1 MGDHSLSGDF
11 HYGEMEAKRR
21 EYGWPKRILCPEFL
35 YWASSGYGIGYIRA
49 FASLLFLLAGAAVL
63 YYFFGGIAFECNLQ
77 NAFLFSLQTAAL
89 LRPMRPDG
97 FTVAGEWIQVA
108 ESILVPIQAAL
119 FILALRMRLK
129 R

>member
-1 MGDHSLSGDF
+1 MGDHAVSGDF

-21 EYGWPKRILCPEFL
+21 EGGWLKRIVCPEFL
-35 YWASSGYGIGYIRA
+35 YWASSGYGIGYVRA
-49 FASLLFLLAGAAVL
+49 FAILLFLLAAAAVL
-63 YYFFGGIAFECNLQ
+63 YYFLGGITFERNLQ
-77 NAFLFSLQTAAL
+77 KSFLFSLQTAAL

-97 FTVAGEWIQVA
+97 FTAAGEWIQVV